1 MTNQLTTMLATPYYV
16 DTTSITV
23 TTDVTSSEVKTL
35 PAGYYI
41 PYIKFDNS
49 AEIAGVTRGTLNDPY
64 EVFLKF
70 VSASSPTYFSFSL
83 TSQGKTQIEYLGTGS
98 GNITFSYITQKM
110 LGFKSSS
117 LSFASQ
123 AVKHVSDYSPYSSIF
138 SFAKTNNSGWTKTPQ
153 AAAYS
158 MTPDGYVWGYKNS
171 YDTYTQ
177 KFNLRFHP
185 KDQTTQLSDSSIN
198 STPLY
203 FPSKSIYL
211 SNLENPLTVY
221 YSWNNL
227 LTFPG
232 FQQGDSVTLENLKYC
247 AYTVQEFLHQ
257 CPGQP
262 IHALL
267 GNFQQC
273 ISGSNKE
280 YLVVFQT
287 PESIKKE
294 NQFKPSLANF
304 DKLYDV
310 EDFEI
315 SFYKKFTTN
324 TLSSSYVTAS
334 TAFVPTDI
342 TGLQAWW
349 QADDVTISGGKITQ
363 FNDKSGNGRHA
374 TNANTTY
381 QLTQSVDAAY
391 NSKTVAITNGNGNQV
406 YAPTSFTVNQPFTIF
421 AIGNGRIADWETF
434 IDSNN
439 VNRVIFRKDPS
450 HNIVVYAGNTNVTV
464 AVLDA
469 RNPVIAWCE
478 YNGVSSKG
486 NVNSNTATAIS
497 SPGTNALTQP
507 ILFGGSGGGVYPL
520 ANGSKFAALLIYN
533 KVLTTQERTNV
544 LSYFATYYG
553 ISVSGL

>member
-1 MTNQLTTMLATPYYV
+1 MTNQLTTMLATPYYIES
-16 DTTSITV
+16 TSITV
-23 TTDVTSSEVKTL
+23 TTDITSSQVKTL
-35 PAGYYI
+35 PAGYYV
-41 PYIKFDNS
+41 PYLKLSQS
-49 AEIAGVTRGTLNDPY
+49 AAYGTINDPY
-64 EVFLKF
+64 EVFEKF
-70 VSASSPTYFSFSL
+70 VSASSPSYFSFSL

-98 GNITFSYITQKM
+98 GNITFSYTVQKM
-110 LGFKSSS
+110 LGFRSNS

-123 AVKHVSDYSPYSSIF
+123 AVKYVSDYSPYSSIF

-153 AAAYS
+153 ATAYS

-185 KDQTTQLSDSSIN
+185 KDQTIQLTDSSIN

-203 FPSKSIYL
+203 YVSKSIYL
-211 SNLENPLTVY
+211 SQIENNNIY
-221 YSWNNL
+221 MYGWNKLPTL
-227 LTFPG
+227 LDFST
-232 FQQGDSVTLENLKYC
+232 DTSNTLGPFIYTS
-247 AYTVQEFLHQ
+247 YTVQEFLQQ

-267 GNFQQC
+267 GNLQQC

-280 YLVVFQT
+280 YLIVFQT

-294 NQFKPSLANF
+294 NQFKPSLPNF

-315 SFYKKFTTN
+315 SLYKKFTTN

-334 TAFVPTDI
+334 TSFVPTDI
-342 TGLQAWW
+342 SGLAAWW
-349 QADDVTISGGKITQ
+349 QADDVVLSGSKITQ

-374 TNANTTY
+374 TNSNATY

-391 NSKTVAITNGNGNQV
+391 NSKIIAITNGNGNQV
-406 YAPTSFTVNQPFTIF
+406 YAPTSFTVNQPLTIF
-421 AIGNGRIADWETF
+421 AIGDGNVNDWETW

-439 VNRVIFRKDPS
+439 VNRVIFRKDPT
-450 HNIVVYAGNTNVTV
+450 NYFAVYAGAANVNITSTV
-464 AVLDA
+464 NSKTTAS
-469 RNPVIAWCE
+469 IAWCE
-478 YNGVSSKG
+478 YNGASSKG
-486 NVNSNTATAIS
+486 NVNSNTATALS
-497 SPGTNALTQP
+497 TPGTNALTQP
-507 ILFGGSGGGVYPL
+507 ILLGGYGGGVYPL
-520 ANGSKFAALLIYN
+520 ADGGKFASILIYN
-533 KVLTTQERTNV
+533 RALTTQERTNV